1 MDNDEVVN
9 DELKHYGV
17 KGMKWG
23 VRRYQN
29 EDGSLTPAG
38 VKRYSKKGYAE
49 DAYNSNKTKIGK
61 AYDKYTGAH
70 KITADL
76 KYGLSSEEEN
86 RKRANK
92 YVADKRKEH
101 TKGWSKD
108 AKRTYN
114 LKQKSVKAL
123 SNKEIKEVNNRKR
136 LEKEYRDLNPS
147 TLETGMKAVAAIGA
161 AAGTMVTVYNNGD
174 KLIKIGSKVAKRI
187 LK

>member
-1 MDNDEVVN
+1 MDNDY
-9 DELKHYGV
+9 ELKHYGV
-17 KGMKWG
+17 EGMKWG

-29 EDGSLTPAG
+29 KDGSLTPAG
-38 VKRYSKKGYAE
+38 VKRYAKKGYKQ
-49 DAYNSNKTKIGK
+49 DSKSGNS
-61 AYDKYTGAH
+61 DKNY
-70 KITADL
+70 KS
-76 KYGLSSEEEN
+76 SSEEEN

-92 YVADKRKEH
+92 YVSDKRKEH

-123 SNKEIKEVNNRKR
+123 NNKEIKEINNRKR

-147 TLETGMKAVAAIGA
+147 TLETGIKAVTSIGA
-161 AAGTMVTVYNNGD
+161 FAGTMVTVYKNSD
-174 KLIKIGSKVAKRI
+174 KLIKIGSKVVKKM